1 MLFGKF
7 ARRQFLAKELPIKTF
22 IMFIFVLSK
31 IWANPD
37 LFFVYFHPF
46 LIQIE
51 KSIDDVLWIQTQ
63 GRRMVGEDEA
73 TDRPN

>member
-22 IMFIFVLSK
+22 KMFIFVLFK

>member
-1 MLFGKF
+1 
-7 ARRQFLAKELPIKTF
+7 
-22 IMFIFVLSK
+22 MFIFVLSK
-31 IWANPD
+31 IWANPE

>member
-31 IWANPD
+31 IWANPE